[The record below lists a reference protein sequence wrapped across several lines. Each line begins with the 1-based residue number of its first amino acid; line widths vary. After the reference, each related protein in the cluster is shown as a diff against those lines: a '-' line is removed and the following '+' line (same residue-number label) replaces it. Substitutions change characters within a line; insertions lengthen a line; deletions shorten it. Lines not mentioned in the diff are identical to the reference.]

1 MSQNAT
7 PQIANYQ
14 TIAIRLIRDPIA
26 INHKAFQQTPI
37 QIPETNKPKPET
49 QKPRNPETQNTK
61 TQALALIGNILIK
74 GDKATSR
81 PHEEIPEEHL
91 GNIRLKQLTP
101 THLS

>member
-7 PQIANYQ
+7 PQIANCP

-37 QIPETNKPKPET
+37 QIPKN
-49 QKPRNPETQNTK
+49 QNPETQNTK

-74 GDKATSR
+74 GNKATSR
-81 PHEEIPEEHL
+81 PHQEIPEEHL

-101 THLS
+101 TKLS